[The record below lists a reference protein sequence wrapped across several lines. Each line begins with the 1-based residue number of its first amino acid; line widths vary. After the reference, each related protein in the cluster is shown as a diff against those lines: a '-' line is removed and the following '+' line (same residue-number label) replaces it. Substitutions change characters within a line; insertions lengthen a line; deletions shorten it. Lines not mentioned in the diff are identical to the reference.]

1 MPIRPAAA
9 RPARLPSG
17 SARLALG
24 ADQRGEAVV
33 VLVTHGTA
41 LQVRSHARDRRV
53 GVSSGELELELDA
66 GRRCR
71 ARVSSNVT

>member
-1 MPIRPAAA
+1 MPIRAAAA
-9 RPARLPSG
+9 RPARLPPG

-33 VLVTHGTA
+33 VLVTRGAA
-41 LQVRSHARDRRV
+41 LQVRSHAGDRRV
-53 GVSSGELELELDA
+53 GVSSGELELDA
-66 GRRCR
+66 SRRCR

>member
-9 RPARLPSG
+9 RPARVRSG
-17 SARLALG
+17 AARLALG
-24 ADQRGEAVV
+24 TDQRGEAVV
-33 VLVTHGTA
+33 VNVTRGAA

-53 GVSSGELELELDA
+53 GVSSGELELDA